1 MANYLHHQ
9 KFSKRPTDQHL
20 LQKNNN
26 RTQSFSPVSHISH
39 QLLSSWKCSSIHSS
53 RLFLFINF
61 TCFFSTSN
69 IFLFFLILYIT
80 SFPISLSSTLF
91 RIHSRG
97 ISLSEGFVTSVS
109 SSVHATQRHLVV
121 VIVNYLQWMN
131 IESNRIP
138 VVISHHSPAHHLL
151 NNKDDQ
157 LSKFNHVF
165 SETFCSK
172 CGFIKQRVSHFWNF

>member
-1 MANYLHHQ
+1 MSY
-9 KFSKRPTDQHL
+9 RPTPSAKKQQNTKL
-20 LQKNNN
+20 
-26 RTQSFSPVSHISH
+26 FSCFIISHISH
-39 QLLSSWKCSSIHSS
+39 QVLSSWKCSSFHSS
-53 RLFLFINF
+53 RLFLFLNF

-138 VVISHHSPAHHLL
+138 VVISNHSPAHHLL

-157 LSKFNHVF
+157 LSKTNHMF
-165 SETFCSK
+165 TFCSK
-172 CGFIKQRVSHFWNF
+172 CGFIKRRVSHF